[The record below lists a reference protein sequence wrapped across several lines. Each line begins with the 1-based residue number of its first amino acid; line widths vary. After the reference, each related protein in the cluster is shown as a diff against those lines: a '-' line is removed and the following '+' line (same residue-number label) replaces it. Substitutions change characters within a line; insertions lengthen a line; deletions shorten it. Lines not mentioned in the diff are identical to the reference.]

1 TKVRL
6 NSNHDPGPSPTFVPL
21 TLFRGVAG
29 IAFLCFGE
37 LFWMHLSRVGLD
49 KESAIMGSMAL
60 TLGAVMVLGAVC
72 GAAGIMFSADEA
84 GRLPL
89 VASVHLS
96 APLSL
101 ADFVVAVT
109 FAFNRAQIL
118 RWDLRHEEERGE
130 ARHRSPPGHDP
141 STDPGDDPES
151 RAESFQ
157 RLYDVFI
164 ALALAF
170 SVVEMLIFR
179 LGRRRLVVASAASVT
194 RTYRGGVRSIVSS
207 NTLQSLL
214 DEDDLEQ
221 AKLDGWPGDVQQNR
235 EMEQRYEQLSRAS
248 LVKNEGLLAHARGG
262 NNNSL

>member
-1 TKVRL
+1 MDTPHVHEMI
-6 NSNHDPGPSPTFVPL
+6 STGGAGAFV
-21 TLFRGVAG
+21 
-29 IAFLCFGE
+29 
-37 LFWMHLSRVGLD
+37 
-49 KESAIMGSMAL
+49 
-60 TLGAVMVLGAVC
+60 
-72 GAAGIMFSADEA
+72 
-84 GRLPL
+84 
-89 VASVHLS
+89 SVKK
-96 APLSL
+96 
-101 ADFVVAVT
+101 
-109 FAFNRAQIL
+109 NEKQIL

-151 RAESFQ
+151 MAESFQ

-221 AKLDGWPGDVQQNR
+221 ARLDGWPGDVQQVSTP
-235 EMEQRYEQLSRAS
+235 L
-248 LVKNEGLLAHARGG
+248 EGRGG
-262 NNNSL
+262 LTFFMRRLR